1 MPMRMLCVFVLTM
14 ASSGLVAAQN
24 FAALSLVGYEMSI
37 IQAGHSTGSSRDT
50 NIHQPMP
57 MPDRALDLAALRA
70 VDQAMRKA
78 RPDAKVVLL
87 SGTDPAWAAAAK
99 QDLRLGS
106 SEFEALAK
114 GLAKA
119 AEQVGAQRLIVVLPA
134 RGDLRMTVSQGAL
147 GRGRAGG
154 IGLYLDQH
162 TRLSRADD
170 REAADGFLGV
180 FANFR
185 VTVIEAPGGRV
196 LADDVVTSGRAYSA
210 ARSTTTDLM
219 NVLTGEQKVQVIESL
234 LRTEIARVLPP
245 LLAKAG

>member
-1 MPMRMLCVFVLTM
+1 MPIICAFLLALTL
-14 ASSGLVAAQN
+14 SGCVAAQT

-37 IQAGHSTGSSRDT
+37 IQAGYSTGSSRDT

-87 SGTDPAWAAAAK
+87 SGNDPAWAAAAK
-99 QDLRLGS
+99 QGLNVGS
-106 SEFEALAK
+106 SEFDALAK
-114 GLAKA
+114 GLGKA
-119 AEQVGAQRLIVVLPA
+119 GEQVGAQRVIVVLPA
-134 RGDLRMTVSQGAL
+134 RGDLRMTVAQGAL
-147 GRGRAGG
+147 GGGRAAG
-154 IGLYLDQH
+154 IGVYLDPH
-162 TRLSRADD
+162 TRLGRSDN

-196 LADDVVTSGRAYSA
+196 LADDVITSGRAYSA

-219 NVLTGEQKVQVIESL
+219 NVLTGERKVQVIESL
-234 LRTEIARVLPP
+234 LRTEIARILPP
-245 LLAKAG
+245 LLTKAG